1 MSLRLAA
8 LSAACALGLAAPA
21 LRAQEFD
28 AAAEAE
34 AVCVVCHGADGVPA
48 VPEAP
53 IIAGQQFYYLY
64 VQLRDYAAGRRAN
77 DTMAPIVANYTKE
90 QLQALAT
97 YFSEQPWPDLHA
109 RRPGDAVEA
118 KAQGAMGVGECSQCH
133 NQYLGDSRI
142 PRLAGQSVTYLDQ
155 TLRDFKNKVRM
166 NAPDKAF
173 LMETY
178 SDEDLK
184 AIAEYLAAL

>member
-1 MSLRLAA
+1 
-8 LSAACALGLAAPA
+8 
-21 LRAQEFD
+21 
-28 AAAEAE
+28 
-34 AVCVVCHGADGVPA
+34 
-48 VPEAP
+48 
-53 IIAGQQFYYLY
+53 
-64 VQLRDYAAGRRAN
+64 
-77 DTMAPIVANYTKE
+77 
-90 QLQALAT
+90 
-97 YFSEQPWPDLHA
+97 
-109 RRPGDAVEA
+109 
-118 KAQGAMGVGECSQCH
+118 MGVGECSQCH